1 VPHLSSPNVEAM
13 RLEFA
18 RRRVEAKLSFDEIA
32 RRSGVSR
39 PTVFRVA
46 SGQQRGS
53 LETWFA
59 MAAAI
64 KVPFSVLAQRL
75 EDE

>member
-1 VPHLSSPNVEAM
+1 M

-18 RRRVEAKLSFDEIA
+18 RRRIESKLSFDEIA

-64 KVPFSVLAQRL
+64 RVPFSVLAERL